1 MTCQVM
7 LLFLNGKKI
16 ARRLIKVNFV
26 PQKVNSST
34 RGKDRKGKSFQRDCT
49 RGRGLYEIHHEIN
62 TKLRHKRFTEKL
74 QDYPSAIFKIVQS
87 HHARQQWSNRDCC
100 FLKTFAP
107 TIHRMKRRSIVWT
120 RRGYH

>member
-26 PQKVNSST
+26 PRKVNSST

-74 QDYPSAIFKIVQS
+74 QDYPSAIFNIVQS
-87 HHARQQWSNRDCC
+87 HHARQQ
-100 FLKTFAP
+100 
-107 TIHRMKRRSIVWT
+107 
-120 RRGYH
+120 

>member
-1 MTCQVM
+1 M
-7 LLFLNGKKI
+7 LSNFLNIHHDLPSYVIVPEREKI

-26 PQKVNSST
+26 PRKVNSST

-87 HHARQQWSNRDCC
+87 HHARQQ
-100 FLKTFAP
+100 
-107 TIHRMKRRSIVWT
+107 
-120 RRGYH
+120 